1 MIRKSKNHEDMP
13 DFDEKLKE
21 VQEENMG
28 EGIHFERGVEVPDG
42 IHDSVEKNEYRTT
55 NAVALALIGASVAA
69 SIVGAV
75 VLAIIL

>member
-1 MIRKSKNHEDMP
+1 
-13 DFDEKLKE
+13 
-21 VQEENMG
+21 MG

-42 IHDSVEKNEYRTT
+42 IHASVERNEYRTT

-75 VLAIIL
+75 ALAIIL